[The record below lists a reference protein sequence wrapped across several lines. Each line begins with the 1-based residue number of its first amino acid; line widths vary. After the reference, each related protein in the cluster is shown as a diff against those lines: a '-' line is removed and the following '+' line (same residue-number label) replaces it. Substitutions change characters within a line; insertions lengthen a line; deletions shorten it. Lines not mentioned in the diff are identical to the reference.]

1 MTGSDPTTSA
11 TEEPRGPAPEV
22 PRPAFGFRQILIVT
36 AVVTI
41 VAALL
46 VFLLYMSPLAAR

>member
-1 MTGSDPTTSA
+1 VTESDPTTSA
-11 TEEPRGPAPEV
+11 TEEPRGTVSVV

-41 VAALL
+41 AAALL

>member
-1 MTGSDPTTSA
+1 MTGPDPTTGA
-11 TEEPRGPAPEV
+11 TEEPRGPVPAV
-22 PRPAFGFRQILIVT
+22 PRPAFGLRQILIVT

-41 VAALL
+41 AAALL